1 MALSKVSTNSL
12 IEAKG
17 ATSVELTIETK
28 NLANAFFIAKV
39 DGNYNVI
46 LGRDWIHAN
55 KCVPFTLHQMLVE
68 WICDEV
74 ETVHTDA
81 PLVLLWSMPRT
92 LDI

>member
-1 MALSKVSTNSL
+1 MVLSEVSTNNL

-17 ATSVELTIETK
+17 VTFVELTIETK
-28 NLANAFFIAKV
+28 NLADAFFVAKV

-55 KCVPFTLHQMLVE
+55 KCVPFTLHQMLIQ
-68 WICDEV
+68 WIGDAV
-74 ETVHTDA
+74 ETVHTDTS
-81 PLVLLWSMPRT
+81 LVLLWSMPRT